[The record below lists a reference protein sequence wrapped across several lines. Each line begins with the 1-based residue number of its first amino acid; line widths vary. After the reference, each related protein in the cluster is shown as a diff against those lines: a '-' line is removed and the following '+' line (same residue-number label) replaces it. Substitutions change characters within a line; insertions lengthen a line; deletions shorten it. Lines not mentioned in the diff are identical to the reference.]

1 MVFEYVDLDGWTE
14 FGDVVGDCGE
24 EMRFEHCLMGCI
36 REVFEEDADCVGGK
50 EEMEEE
56 KVKVM
61 RIVRHRL
68 FRRGGLFVCS
78 GGS

>member
-1 MVFEYVDLDGWTE
+1 
-14 FGDVVGDCGE
+14 
-24 EMRFEHCLMGCI
+24 MGCI

-50 EEMEEE
+50 EEMEKE
-56 KVKVM
+56 KVKVV